1 MSTTPPSTD
10 LQTQISALSTRLSAI
25 DGQGL
30 PNPSTCFVTTATKKI
45 GGLKED
51 LSQSVMSLEGLLTT
65 VNTSIMS
72 LWSALATALG
82 ITPPPTTAPPTVVPP
97 SGS

>member
-1 MSTTPPSTD
+1 
-10 LQTQISALSTRLSAI
+10 
-25 DGQGL
+25 
-30 PNPSTCFVTTATKKI
+30 
-45 GGLKED
+45 
-51 LSQSVMSLEGLLTT
+51 MSLEGLLTT